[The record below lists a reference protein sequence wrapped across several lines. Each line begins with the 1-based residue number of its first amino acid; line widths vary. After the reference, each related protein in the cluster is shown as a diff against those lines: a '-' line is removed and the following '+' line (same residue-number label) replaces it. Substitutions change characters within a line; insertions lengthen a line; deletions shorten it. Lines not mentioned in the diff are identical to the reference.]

1 MKELAKNVFA
11 VTGLG
16 MYSVPVFV
24 IEVNE
29 NELIMIDAGLKK
41 DANSILKKIETKWG
55 SLDKIKRIVF
65 THRHLDHTGG
75 LAQILEAIESE
86 NERAN
91 VEIICHEEEEQYFI
105 KDLEEL
111 KLKPTRTLKHEEYI
125 AKGVKIKAIHNPGH
139 TYGHICLL
147 IEDEKLLILGDTI
160 MYISGV
166 LMPVFKKFHDDYKKY
181 KKSLP
186 KLLDY
191 DWEYAI
197 PSHNRPI
204 KISREKI
211 KKFIKKMKKK
221 K

>member
-24 IEVNE
+24 IEVNK
-29 NELIMIDAGLKK
+29 NELILIDAGLKK

>member
-1 MKELAKNVFA
+1 MNELAPNVFA

-16 MYSVPVFV
+16 LYSVPVFV
-24 IEVNE
+24 IKANE
-29 NELIMIDAGLKK
+29 NELVLIDAGLKK
-41 DANSILKKIETKWG
+41 DAKTILKKIKNKWG
-55 SLDKIKRIVF
+55 SLDKIKKIVF

-75 LAQILEAIESE
+75 LPQILKAIELANE
-86 NERAN
+86 NSS
-91 VEIICHEEEEQYFI
+91 VELICHEKEAEHFI
-105 KDLEEL
+105 EEL
-111 KLKPTRTLKHEEYI
+111 KEYGIKPTRTVKHEEYI
-125 AKGVKIKAIHNPGH
+125 TKDVKIKAIHNPGH

-147 IEDEKLLILGDTI
+147 LEDEKLLLLGDTI

-166 LMPVFKKFHDDYKKY
+166 LMPVFKAFHDDYKQY

-197 PSHNRPI
+197 PSHNRPL
-204 KISREKI
+204 KITREKVE
-211 KKFIKKMKKK
+211 KFIKKMKKK